1 MRILWV
7 LFTALLSSVGAAAA
21 VDITTC
27 GTTVAA
33 GDTGVLQADLDCP
46 TSLFAVRLLRRA
58 TLDLNGHAV
67 RGSDSTGA
75 VVMGVSREN
84 PVDTDNPGRGDFT
97 IVGPGEISG
106 TTHPPLPTGTRS
118 CILLNAG
125 HARITSASGIVD
137 IHHCNVGILGSAFM
151 VPDQGRLLVDHVAIH
166 DAVQGGVTARTITAA
181 QVSAD
186 DNGGIGI
193 GAAGRL
199 RLTDAEAHG
208 NQIGF
213 FAGRSMTGSDVT
225 ATDNSLNGVD
235 SCGFGSVKLSNLV
248 ATGNAFAGACADRLR
263 LEDSTVTGNTTF
275 DVYSIR
281 LPVLINTT
289 CGTSAGVNSSST
301 SWGVCAND

>member
-1 MRILWV
+1 MRTLRV
-7 LFTALLSSVGAAAA
+7 LFAVLLSSIGAAGA

-33 GDTGVLQADLDCP
+33 GETGVLQADLDCP
-46 TSLFAVRLLRRA
+46 TSPFAVRLLRRA

-67 RGSDSTGA
+67 RGGDSTGA
-75 VVMGVSREN
+75 IVLGVSREN
-84 PVDTDNPGRGDFT
+84 PADPDKPGRGDFT

-106 TTHPPLPTGTRS
+106 TTHPPLFTGTRS

-125 HARITSASGIVD
+125 RARITSASGIVD
-137 IHHCNVGILGSAFM
+137 IHHCNVDILGSALTI
-151 VPDQGRLLVDHVAIH
+151 PDQGRLLMDHVAIH
-166 DAVQGGVTARTITAA
+166 EAVQVGVAARTITAT
-181 QVSAD
+181 QVSAY

-213 FAGRSMTGSDVT
+213 FAGRSMTGNDVT
-225 ATDNSLNGVD
+225 VTDNSLNGVD
-235 SCGFGSVKLSNLV
+235 SCGFGTVSLSNLV
-248 ATGNAFAGACADRLR
+248 ASGNLFAGACADRLR
-263 LEDSTVTGNTTF
+263 LRDSDLTGNGNF
-275 DVYSIR
+275 DVYSIHV
-281 LPVLINTT
+281 PVLTNTI
-289 CGTSAGVNSSST
+289 CGTSAGVGSTST